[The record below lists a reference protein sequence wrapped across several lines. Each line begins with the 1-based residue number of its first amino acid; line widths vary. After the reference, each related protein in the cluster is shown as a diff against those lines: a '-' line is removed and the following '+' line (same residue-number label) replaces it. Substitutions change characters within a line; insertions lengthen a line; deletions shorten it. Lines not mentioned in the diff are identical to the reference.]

1 MVDNFRGKRTIPSLK
16 LREDQMDTPRITSM
30 DDLIQLLSDQEK
42 RIHDLEEAN
51 AALIAEVKKRFVSK
65 EELPRVVAAT
75 QPPYGIVSTNFIKR
89 AFSAWGLHFVAQLII
104 SLVLGLIYFVIFVI
118 LLKKSIIPWYLLN

>member
-1 MVDNFRGKRTIPSLK
+1 
-16 LREDQMDTPRITSM
+16 MDTPKITSM

-42 RIHDLEEAN
+42 RIHDLELAN

-65 EELPRVVAAT
+65 EELPLVVAGS
-75 QPPYGIVSTNFIKR
+75 QPPYGIVSPNFIKR

-104 SLVLGLIYFVIFVI
+104 SLVLGLIYFVIFVL
-118 LLKKSIIPWYLLN
+118 LLKKTISPWMFIH